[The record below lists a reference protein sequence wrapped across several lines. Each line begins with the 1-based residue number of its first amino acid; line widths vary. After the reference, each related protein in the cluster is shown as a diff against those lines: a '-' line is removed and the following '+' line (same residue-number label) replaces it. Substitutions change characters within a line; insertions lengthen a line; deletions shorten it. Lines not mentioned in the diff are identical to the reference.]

1 MALKPSKKSTIY
13 KQKCFLHLIQQP
25 KYEMVMPCKADYSPA
40 KSFYDVK
47 NLSGLIYLFPI
58 TKLTWR
64 RYGYYG
70 WQLTHEDE
78 EIIDQGYEISRFFE
92 IYKNSF

>member
-1 MALKPSKKSTIY
+1 MNIKKLTITTTFLNIY

-47 NLSGLIYLFPI
+47 NLSGLIY
-58 TKLTWR
+58 
-64 RYGYYG
+64 
-70 WQLTHEDE
+70 
-78 EIIDQGYEISRFFE
+78 
-92 IYKNSF
+92 IYR

>member
-1 MALKPSKKSTIY
+1 MKGAIFGEDSSCSIY

-47 NLSGLIYLFPI
+47 NLSGLIYI
-58 TKLTWR
+58 NR
-64 RYGYYG
+64 
-70 WQLTHEDE
+70 
-78 EIIDQGYEISRFFE
+78 
-92 IYKNSF
+92 

>member
-1 MALKPSKKSTIY
+1 MKGVIFGEDSSCSIY

-47 NLSGLIYLFPI
+47 NLSGLIYKEGGEADRLR
-58 TKLTWR
+58 T
-64 RYGYYG
+64 G
-70 WQLTHEDE
+70 
-78 EIIDQGYEISRFFE
+78 
-92 IYKNSF
+92 

>member
-1 MALKPSKKSTIY
+1 MKGAIFGEDSSCSIY

-47 NLSGLIYLFPI
+47 NLSGLIYL
-58 TKLTWR
+58 L
-64 RYGYYG
+64 
-70 WQLTHEDE
+70 DE
-78 EIIDQGYEISRFFE
+78 TV
-92 IYKNSF
+92 NM

>member
-1 MALKPSKKSTIY
+1 MGIVRNIMKGKKKNRWEMIKCSLVSIY

-47 NLSGLIYLFPI
+47 NLSGLIYKEGGEAERLR
-58 TKLTWR
+58 T
-64 RYGYYG
+64 G
-70 WQLTHEDE
+70 
-78 EIIDQGYEISRFFE
+78 
-92 IYKNSF
+92 

>member
-1 MALKPSKKSTIY
+1 MKGAIFYEDSPCSIY

-47 NLSGLIYLFPI
+47 NLSGLI
-58 TKLTWR
+58 
-64 RYGYYG
+64 
-70 WQLTHEDE
+70 
-78 EIIDQGYEISRFFE
+78 
-92 IYKNSF
+92 

>member
-1 MALKPSKKSTIY
+1 MGFLKGKSSLMILIDRLRLSIGMESENFGTEDTIY

-47 NLSGLIYLFPI
+47 NLSGLI
-58 TKLTWR
+58 
-64 RYGYYG
+64 
-70 WQLTHEDE
+70 
-78 EIIDQGYEISRFFE
+78 
-92 IYKNSF
+92 

>member
-1 MALKPSKKSTIY
+1 MGVSNTATYSGVKVLNSEKLIATYIY

-47 NLSGLIYLFPI
+47 NLSGLI
-58 TKLTWR
+58 
-64 RYGYYG
+64 
-70 WQLTHEDE
+70 
-78 EIIDQGYEISRFFE
+78 
-92 IYKNSF
+92 

>member
-1 MALKPSKKSTIY
+1 MLDKNVDKKNILSIY

-47 NLSGLIYLFPI
+47 NLAGLIYMKIEKIVNFI
-58 TKLTWR
+58 
-64 RYGYYG
+64 
-70 WQLTHEDE
+70 
-78 EIIDQGYEISRFFE
+78 
-92 IYKNSF
+92 

>member
-1 MALKPSKKSTIY
+1 MKNLSVSIY

-47 NLSGLIYLFPI
+47 NLSGLIY
-58 TKLTWR
+58 
-64 RYGYYG
+64 
-70 WQLTHEDE
+70 
-78 EIIDQGYEISRFFE
+78 FE
-92 IYKNSF
+92 IVPFILVELEFEFALNNYRIQ

>member
-1 MALKPSKKSTIY
+1 MTYIQKRLIIDKVDMFLPPIY

-47 NLSGLIYLFPI
+47 NLSGLI
-58 TKLTWR
+58 
-64 RYGYYG
+64 
-70 WQLTHEDE
+70 
-78 EIIDQGYEISRFFE
+78 
-92 IYKNSF
+92 

>member
-1 MALKPSKKSTIY
+1 MLGCGKRANFNCYKGLGRMKIFIYTIY

-47 NLSGLIYLFPI
+47 NLSGLIYI
-58 TKLTWR
+58 NR
-64 RYGYYG
+64 
-70 WQLTHEDE
+70 
-78 EIIDQGYEISRFFE
+78 
-92 IYKNSF
+92 

>member
-1 MALKPSKKSTIY
+1 MIKCSLVSIY

-47 NLSGLIYLFPI
+47 NLSGLIKEGGEAERLR
-58 TKLTWR
+58 T
-64 RYGYYG
+64 G
-70 WQLTHEDE
+70 
-78 EIIDQGYEISRFFE
+78 
-92 IYKNSF
+92 

>member
-1 MALKPSKKSTIY
+1 MPCKADYSPAKSFYDVKNLSGLIYSIISIY

-47 NLSGLIYLFPI
+47 NLSGLI
-58 TKLTWR
+58 
-64 RYGYYG
+64 
-70 WQLTHEDE
+70 
-78 EIIDQGYEISRFFE
+78 
-92 IYKNSF
+92 

>member
-1 MALKPSKKSTIY
+1 MLGCGKRANFNCYKGLGRMKNFIYTIY

-47 NLSGLIYLFPI
+47 NLSGLIYKEGGEAERLR
-58 TKLTWR
+58 T
-64 RYGYYG
+64 G
-70 WQLTHEDE
+70 
-78 EIIDQGYEISRFFE
+78 
-92 IYKNSF
+92 